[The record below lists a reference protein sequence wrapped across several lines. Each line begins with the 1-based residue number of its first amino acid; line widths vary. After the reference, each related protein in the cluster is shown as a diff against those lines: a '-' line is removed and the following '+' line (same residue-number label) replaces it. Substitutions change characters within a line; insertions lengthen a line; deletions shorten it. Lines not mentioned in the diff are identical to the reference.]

1 MAAAEVEH
9 GRRRGTPKSI
19 RTANKSFTHV
29 TLLSVLQHLSLASG
43 EPTAEKLR
51 KGQVRVH
58 RMRHPCHSWLFTP
71 PQTLVIPHAEWL
83 RITSSLSSADKKAEE
98 AKARADARKAMHEA
112 SKAMVKSWDNT
123 IEVGA
128 RRRFDITWRVLL
140 LLFIT
145 GAATKA
151 SRSPED
157 PRRE

>member
-1 MAAAEVEH
+1 M
-9 GRRRGTPKSI
+9 
-19 RTANKSFTHV
+19 
-29 TLLSVLQHLSLASG
+29 
-43 EPTAEKLR
+43 
-51 KGQVRVH
+51 
-58 RMRHPCHSWLFTP
+58 
-71 PQTLVIPHAEWL
+71 IPHAEWL